1 MKFIADFHLHS
12 KYSRATGK
20 DTDLENID
28 KWAKI
33 KGVKVITCGD
43 FTHPVWFKN
52 LEEKLEPVE
61 PGLFQLRGSKTGV
74 RFILTTE
81 ISCIY
86 TKKGKVRKIHI
97 VVFAPSLEIAGEIN
111 KRLGAIGN
119 IKSDGRPILG
129 LDVKEL
135 LKIIL
140 GVSPDCLFVPA
151 HCLTPW
157 FSIFGS
163 KSGFDSIEECFEEYS
178 KHIYAI
184 ESGLSADPA
193 MIWRIPDGRRVA
205 IISNSD
211 AHSVEKIG
219 REANV
224 FDTELNYFSILKAIK
239 EKNPKEFL
247 NTIEFYPQEGKYYN
261 DGDRLCNISLNPK
274 ESREY
279 SELCPSCGKRLVIG
293 VLNRVQKLADKEE
306 GFIPE
311 NAIPFKNIIPLK
323 EIIGEAFGVGV
334 VSKKVKAEYEK
345 ITAHFPE
352 FEALLEIPIDE
363 LKKVV
368 DSQVVEGIR
377 RARIGE
383 VKIQPGFDGVFG
395 KVKIFSEVEKQES
408 IRQRKLF

>member
-20 DTDLENID
+20 NTDLENID

-43 FTHPVWFKN
+43 FTHPVWYKN
-52 LEEKLEPVE
+52 LEEKLQPAES
-61 PGLFQLRGSKTGV
+61 GLFKLKGSNTGI

-86 TKKGKVRKIHI
+86 TKKEKVRKIH
-97 VVFAPSLEIAGEIN
+97 VVIFAPSLEIAKKINQRLEIV
-111 KRLGAIGN
+111 GN
-119 IKSDGRPILG
+119 IRSDGRPILG
-129 LDVKEL
+129 LDVIEL
-135 LKIIL
+135 LKIVL
-140 GVSPDCLFVPA
+140 DVSPDCLFVPA

-163 KSGFDSIEECFEEYS
+163 KSGFDSIEECFEDYT
-178 KHIYAI
+178 KYIYAI

-193 MIWRIPDGRRVA
+193 MIWRIPDGRRVT
-205 IISNSD
+205 ILSNSD

-224 FDTELNYFSILKAIK
+224 FDTSLDYYSILKAIK

-261 DGDRLCNISLNPK
+261 DGDRICNISLDPK
-274 ESREY
+274 ESFEY
-279 SELCPSCGKRLVIG
+279 GELCPVCGKKLIIG
-293 VLNRVQKLADKEE
+293 VLNRVQKLADRDV
-306 GFIPE
+306 GFVPE
-311 NAIPFKNIIPLK
+311 KAIPFKNIIPLK
-323 EIIGEAFGVGV
+323 EIIAEAFGVGV

-345 ITAHFPE
+345 IIQHFSE
-352 FEALLEIPIDE
+352 FDVLLETPIEDI
-363 LKKVV
+363 KKIA
-368 DSQVVEGIR
+368 DPQVVEGILR
-377 RARIGE
+377 SRKGE
-383 VKIQPGFDGVFG
+383 VNIQPGFDGVFG
-395 KVKIFSEVEKQES
+395 KVKIFSDVEKKQA
-408 IRQRKLF
+408 IRQRKLL

>member
-12 KYSRATGK
+12 MYSRATGK
-20 DTDLENID
+20 NTDLENID

-33 KGVKVITCGD
+33 KGVRVITCGD

-52 LEEKLEPVE
+52 LEQKLEPAE
-61 PGLFQLRGSKTGV
+61 PGLFKLKDSKTET

-97 VVFAPSLEIAGEIN
+97 VIFLPSLEKVKEFN
-111 KRLGAIGN
+111 NRLGNIGN
-119 IKSDGRPILG
+119 IRSDGRPILG
-129 LDVKEL
+129 LDVIEL
-135 LKIIL
+135 LKITL
-140 GVSPDCLFVPA
+140 EVSQDCLFVPA

-163 KSGFDSIEECFEEYS
+163 KSGFDSIEECFDDYA

-184 ESGLSADPA
+184 ESGLSADPS
-193 MIWRIPDGRRVA
+193 MIWRIPNGRRVA
-205 IISNSD
+205 ILSNSD

-224 FDTELNYFSILKAIK
+224 FDTKLDYYSILKAIK

-274 ESREY
+274 ESFEY
-279 SELCPSCGKRLVIG
+279 RELCPVCGKRLVIG
-293 VLNRVQKLADKEE
+293 VLNRVQKLADQDE
-306 GFIPE
+306 GFVPE
-311 NAIPFKNIIPLK
+311 NAIPFKNIVPLK

-345 ITAHFPE
+345 IIEHFSE
-352 FEALLEIPIDE
+352 FDVLLETPIEE
-363 LKKVV
+363 LKKIA
-368 DSQVVEGIR
+368 DSQVVEGIYR
-377 RARIGE
+377 SRIGK
-383 VKIQPGFDGVFG
+383 VNIQPGFDGVFG
-395 KVKIFSEVEKQES
+395 KVKIFSEIEKQNA
-408 IRQRKLF
+408 IKQRKLL

>member
-20 DTDLENID
+20 NTDLENID

-43 FTHPVWFKN
+43 FTHPVWFNN
-52 LEEKLEPVE
+52 LEEKLQPAE
-61 PGLFQLRGSKTGV
+61 PGLFQLKGSNTGV

-86 TKKGKVRKIHI
+86 TKKGKVRKIHV
-97 VVFAPSLEIAGEIN
+97 VVFAPSLKVAGEIN

-119 IKSDGRPILG
+119 IRSDGRPILG
-129 LDVKEL
+129 LDVIEL
-135 LKIIL
+135 LKIVL
-140 GVSPDCLFVPA
+140 DVSPDCLFVPA

-163 KSGFDSIEECFEEYS
+163 KSGFDSIEECFDDYA

-184 ESGLSADPA
+184 ESGLSADPG
-193 MIWRIPDGRRVA
+193 MIWRIPDGRRAA
-205 IISNSD
+205 ILSNSD

-224 FDTELNYFSILKAIK
+224 FDTELDYFSILKAIK
-239 EKNPKEFL
+239 TKNPKEFL

-261 DGDRLCNISLNPK
+261 DGDRLCNMSLNPK
-274 ESREY
+274 ESLEY
-279 SELCPSCGKRLVIG
+279 RELCPSCGKKLVIG
-293 VLNRVQKLADKEE
+293 VLNRVQKLADKDE
-306 GFIPE
+306 GFVPE

-323 EIIGEAFGVGV
+323 EIIGEAFSVGV
-334 VSKKVKAEYEK
+334 VSKRVKAEYEK
-345 ITAHFPE
+345 IVEHFPE
-352 FEALLEIPIDE
+352 FEVLLETPIE
-363 LKKVV
+363 EIKKVA
-368 DSQVVEGIR
+368 DSQVAEGIR
-377 RARIGE
+377 RARAGE
-383 VKIQPGFDGVFG
+383 VNIQPGFDGVFG
-395 KVKIFSEVEKQES
+395 KVKIFSDVEKAES
-408 IRQRKLF
+408 IRQRKLL

>member
-12 KYSRATGK
+12 RYSRATGK
-20 DTDLENID
+20 NTDLENID

-33 KGVKVITCGD
+33 KGVQVITCGD

-52 LEEKLEPVE
+52 LEQKLEPAE
-61 PGLFQLRGSKTGV
+61 PGLFKLKGSKTGT

-97 VVFAPSLEIAGEIN
+97 VIFLPSLEKVKEFN
-111 KRLGAIGN
+111 NRLGNIGN
-119 IKSDGRPILG
+119 IHSDGRPILG
-129 LDVKEL
+129 LDVIEL
-135 LKIIL
+135 LKITL
-140 GVSPDCLFVPA
+140 EVSPDCLFVPA

-163 KSGFDSIEECFEEYS
+163 KSGFDSIEECFDDYA
-178 KHIYAI
+178 KYIYAI
-184 ESGLSADPA
+184 ESGLSADPS

-205 IISNSD
+205 ILSNSD

-224 FDTELNYFSILKAIK
+224 FDTKLDYYSILKAIK
-239 EKNPKEFL
+239 EKNNKEFL

-274 ESREY
+274 ESFEY
-279 SELCPSCGKRLVIG
+279 RELCPVCGKRLVIG
-293 VLNRVQKLADKEE
+293 VLNRVQKLADQDE
-306 GFIPE
+306 GFVPE
-311 NAIPFKNIIPLK
+311 KAIPFKNIVPLK

-345 ITAHFPE
+345 IIEHFSE
-352 FEALLEIPIDE
+352 FDVLLETPIEE
-363 LKKVV
+363 LKKIA
-368 DSQVVEGIR
+368 DSQVVEGIYR
-377 RARIGE
+377 SRIGK
-383 VKIQPGFDGVFG
+383 VNIQPGFDGVFG
-395 KVKIFSEVEKQES
+395 KVKIFSEIEKQNA
-408 IRQRKLF
+408 IKQRKLL

>member
-20 DTDLENID
+20 NTDLENID

-43 FTHPVWFKN
+43 FTHPVWFNN
-52 LEEKLEPVE
+52 LEEKLQPVE
-61 PGLFQLRGSKTGV
+61 PGLFQLKGSNTGV

-86 TKKGKVRKIHI
+86 TKKGKVRKIHV
-97 VVFAPSLEIAGEIN
+97 VVFAPSLKVAGEIN

-119 IKSDGRPILG
+119 IRSDGRPILG
-129 LDVKEL
+129 LDVIEL
-135 LKIIL
+135 LKIVL
-140 GVSPDCLFVPA
+140 DVSPDCLFVPA

-163 KSGFDSIEECFEEYS
+163 KSGFDSIEECFDDYA

-184 ESGLSADPA
+184 ESGLSADPG

-205 IISNSD
+205 ILSNSD

-239 EKNPKEFL
+239 TKNPKEFL

-261 DGDRLCNISLNPK
+261 DGDRLCNMSLSPK
-274 ESREY
+274 ESLEY
-279 SELCPSCGKRLVIG
+279 RELCPACGKKLVIG
-293 VLNRVQKLADKEE
+293 VLNRVQKLADKDE
-306 GFIPE
+306 GFVPE
-311 NAIPFKNIIPLK
+311 NVIPFKNIIPLK
-323 EIIGEAFGVGV
+323 EIIGEAFSVGV
-334 VSKKVKAEYEK
+334 VSKRVKAEYER
-345 ITAHFPE
+345 IVEHFPE
-352 FEALLEIPIDE
+352 FEVLLETPIE
-363 LKKVV
+363 EIKKIA
-368 DSQVVEGIR
+368 DSQVAEGIR
-377 RARIGE
+377 RARAGE

-395 KVKIFSEVEKQES
+395 KVKIFSDIEKAES
-408 IRQRKLF
+408 IRQRKLL

>member
-12 KYSRATGK
+12 RYSRATGK
-20 DTDLENID
+20 NTDLENID

-52 LEEKLEPVE
+52 LEQKLEPAE
-61 PGLFQLRGSKTGV
+61 PGLFKLKNSKTGT

-97 VVFAPSLEIAGEIN
+97 VIFLPSLEKVKEFN
-111 KRLGAIGN
+111 NRLGNIGN
-119 IKSDGRPILG
+119 IHSDGRPILG
-129 LDVKEL
+129 LDVIEL
-135 LKIIL
+135 LKITL
-140 GVSPDCLFVPA
+140 DVSQDCLFVPA

-163 KSGFDSIEECFEEYS
+163 KSGFDSIEECFDDYA

-184 ESGLSADPA
+184 ESGLSADPS
-193 MIWRIPDGRRVA
+193 MIWRIPNGRRVA
-205 IISNSD
+205 ILSNSD

-224 FDTELNYFSILKAIK
+224 FDTKLDYYSILKAIK

-274 ESREY
+274 ESFEY
-279 SELCPSCGKRLVIG
+279 RELCPVCGKRLVIG
-293 VLNRVQKLADKEE
+293 VLNRVQKLADQDE
-306 GFIPE
+306 GFVPE
-311 NAIPFKNIIPLK
+311 NAIPFKNIVPLK

-345 ITAHFPE
+345 IIEHFSE
-352 FEALLEIPIDE
+352 FDVLLETPIEE
-363 LKKVV
+363 LKKIA
-368 DSQVVEGIR
+368 DSQVVEGIYR
-377 RARIGE
+377 SRIGK
-383 VKIQPGFDGVFG
+383 VNIQPGFDGVFG
-395 KVKIFSEVEKQES
+395 KVKIFSEIEKQNA
-408 IRQRKLF
+408 IKQRKLL

>member
-20 DTDLENID
+20 NTDLENID

-43 FTHPVWFKN
+43 FTHPVWFQN
-52 LEEKLEPVE
+52 LEEKLEPAE
-61 PGLFQLRGSKTGV
+61 PGLYKLKGSETGT

-86 TKKGKVRKIHI
+86 TKKGKVRKIH
-97 VVFAPSLEIAGEIN
+97 VVIFLPSLETVKEFN
-111 KRLGAIGN
+111 KRLAAIGN
-119 IKSDGRPILG
+119 IRSDGRPILG
-129 LDVKEL
+129 LDVIEL
-135 LKIIL
+135 LKIVL
-140 GVSPDCLFVPA
+140 DVTPDFLFVPA

-163 KSGFDSIEECFEEYS
+163 KSGFDSIEECFDDYA
-178 KHIYAI
+178 KYIYAI
-184 ESGLSADPA
+184 ESGLSADPG

-205 IISNSD
+205 ILSNSD

-224 FDTELNYFSILKAIK
+224 FDTELSYFSILKAIK

-274 ESREY
+274 ESEEY
-279 SELCPSCGKRLVIG
+279 RELCPACGKKLVIG
-293 VLNRVQKLADKEE
+293 VLNRVQKLADQDE
-306 GFIPE
+306 GFVPE
-311 NAIPFKNIIPLK
+311 NAIPFKSIVPLK
-323 EIIGEAFGVGV
+323 EIIGEAYGVGV
-334 VSKKVKAEYEK
+334 ASKKVKAEYEK
-345 ITAHFPE
+345 ITAHYPE
-352 FEALLEIPIDE
+352 FETLLNVPIDD
-363 LKKVV
+363 LKKVADLHV
-368 DSQVVEGIR
+368 AEGVR
-377 RARIGE
+377 RARAGE
-383 VKIQPGFDGVFG
+383 VNIQPGFDGVFG
-395 KVKIFSEVEKQES
+395 KVKIFSEVEKQEAV
-408 IRQRKLF
+408 RQRKLL

>member
-12 KYSRATGK
+12 RYSRATGK
-20 DTDLENID
+20 NTDLENID

-52 LEEKLEPVE
+52 LEQKLEPAE
-61 PGLFQLRGSKTGV
+61 PGLFKLKDSKTET

-97 VVFAPSLEIAGEIN
+97 VIFLPSLEKVKEFN
-111 KRLGAIGN
+111 NRLGNIGN
-119 IKSDGRPILG
+119 IRSDGRPILG
-129 LDVKEL
+129 LDVIEL
-135 LKIIL
+135 LKITL
-140 GVSPDCLFVPA
+140 DVSEDCLFVPA

-163 KSGFDSIEECFEEYS
+163 KSGFDSIEECFDNYA

-184 ESGLSADPA
+184 ESGLSADPS

-205 IISNSD
+205 ILSNSD

-224 FDTELNYFSILKAIK
+224 FDTKLDYYSILKAIK

-274 ESREY
+274 ESFEY
-279 SELCPSCGKRLVIG
+279 RELCPVCGKRLVIG
-293 VLNRVQKLADKEE
+293 VLNRVQKLADQEE
-306 GFIPE
+306 GFVPE
-311 NAIPFKNIIPLK
+311 NAIPFKNIVPLK

-334 VSKKVKAEYEK
+334 VSKKVKTEYEK
-345 ITAHFPE
+345 IIEHFSE
-352 FEALLEIPIDE
+352 FDVLLETPIEE
-363 LKKVV
+363 LKKIA
-368 DSQVVEGIR
+368 DSQVVEGIYR
-377 RARIGE
+377 SRVGK
-383 VKIQPGFDGVFG
+383 VNIQPGFDGVFG
-395 KVKIFSEVEKQES
+395 KVKIFSDVEKQES
-408 IRQRKLF
+408 IRQRKLL

>member
-12 KYSRATGK
+12 RYSRATGK
-20 DTDLENID
+20 NTDLENID

-52 LEEKLEPVE
+52 LEQKLEPAE
-61 PGLFQLRGSKTGV
+61 PGLFKLKDSKTET

-97 VVFAPSLEIAGEIN
+97 VIFLPSLEKVKEFN
-111 KRLGAIGN
+111 NRLGNIGN
-119 IKSDGRPILG
+119 IRSDGRPILG
-129 LDVKEL
+129 LDVIEL
-135 LKIIL
+135 LKITL
-140 GVSPDCLFVPA
+140 EVSQDCLFVPA

-163 KSGFDSIEECFEEYS
+163 KSGFDSIEECFDDYA

-184 ESGLSADPA
+184 ESGLSADPS
-193 MIWRIPDGRRVA
+193 MIWRIPNGRRVA
-205 IISNSD
+205 ILSNSD

-224 FDTELNYFSILKAIK
+224 FDTKLDYYSILKAIK

-274 ESREY
+274 ESFEY
-279 SELCPSCGKRLVIG
+279 RELCPVCGKRLVIG
-293 VLNRVQKLADKEE
+293 VLNRVQKLADQDE
-306 GFIPE
+306 GFVPE
-311 NAIPFKNIIPLK
+311 NAIPFKNIVPLK

-345 ITAHFPE
+345 IIEHFSE
-352 FEALLEIPIDE
+352 FDVLLETPIEE
-363 LKKVV
+363 LKKIA
-368 DSQVVEGIR
+368 DSQVVEGIYR
-377 RARIGE
+377 SRIGK
-383 VKIQPGFDGVFG
+383 VNIQPGFDGVFG
-395 KVKIFSEVEKQES
+395 KVKIFSEIEKQNA
-408 IRQRKLF
+408 IKQRKLL

>member
-20 DTDLENID
+20 NTDLENID

-52 LEEKLEPVE
+52 LEEKLEPAE
-61 PGLFQLRGSKTGV
+61 PGLFQLKESTTGV

-86 TKKGKVRKIHI
+86 TKKGKVRKIHV
-97 VVFAPSLEIAGEIN
+97 VVFAPSLQVAGEIN

-119 IKSDGRPILG
+119 IRSDGRPILG
-129 LDVKEL
+129 LDVIEL
-135 LKIIL
+135 LKIVL
-140 GVSPDCLFVPA
+140 DVSPDCLFVPA

-163 KSGFDSIEECFEEYS
+163 KSGFDSIEECFDDYA
-178 KHIYAI
+178 KYIYAI

-205 IISNSD
+205 ILSNSD

-224 FDTELNYFSILKAIK
+224 FDTDLSYFAILKAIK
-239 EKNPKEFL
+239 EKNPNEFL

-261 DGDRLCNISLNPK
+261 DGDRLCNMSLNPK
-274 ESREY
+274 ESYEY
-279 SELCPSCGKRLVIG
+279 RELCPACGKKLVIG
-293 VLNRVQKLADKEE
+293 VLNRVQKLADKDE

-311 NAIPFKNIIPLK
+311 NAIPFKSIIPLK

-345 ITAHFPE
+345 IVEQFSE
-352 FEALLEIPIDE
+352 FDALLNIPIEEIKTIADM
-363 LKKVV
+363 
-368 DSQVVEGIR
+368 QVAEGIR
-377 RARIGE
+377 RARSGE
-383 VKIQPGFDGVFG
+383 VNIQPGFDGVFG
-395 KVKIFSEVEKQES
+395 KVKIFSDVEKAEA
-408 IRQRKLF
+408 IRQRKLL

>member
-20 DTDLENID
+20 NTDLENID

-52 LEEKLEPVE
+52 LEEKLVPAE
-61 PGLFQLRGSKTGV
+61 PGLFQLRGSDSGV

-86 TKKGKVRKIHI
+86 TKGGKVRKIHV
-97 VVFAPSLEIAGEIN
+97 VVFAPSLEVAGELD

-135 LKIIL
+135 LKIVL
-140 GVSPDCLFVPA
+140 DVSPDCLFVPA

-184 ESGLSADPA
+184 ESGLSADPS

-205 IISNSD
+205 ILSNSD

-224 FDTELNYFSILKAIK
+224 FDTELSYPAIINAIK
-239 EKNPKEFL
+239 KNDPKEFL
-247 NTIEFYPQEGKYYN
+247 YTIEFYPQEGKYFN
-261 DGDRLCNISLNPK
+261 DGDRICNISLNPK
-274 ESREY
+274 ESLEY
-279 SELCPSCGKRLVIG
+279 RELCPACGKKLVIG
-293 VLNRVQKLADKEE
+293 VLNRVQKLSDKDE
-306 GFIPE
+306 GFVPK
-311 NAIPFKNIIPLK
+311 NSIPFKSIVPLK
-323 EIIGEAFGVGV
+323 TIVSEALGVGEA
-334 VSKKVKAEYEK
+334 SKKVKNEYDKLVE
-345 ITAHFPE
+345 HYPE
-352 FEALLEIPIDE
+352 FEILLDVPIEE
-363 LKKVV
+363 LKKIT
-368 DSQVVEGIR
+368 SEHLAEGIR
-377 RARIGE
+377 RARMGE
-383 VKIQPGFDGVFG
+383 VSIQPGFDGVFG
-395 KVKIFSEVEKQES
+395 KVKIFSEVEKQEA
-408 IRQRKLF
+408 IRQQKLL

>member
-20 DTDLENID
+20 NTDLENID

-43 FTHPVWFKN
+43 FTHPIWFKN
-52 LEEKLEPVE
+52 LEEKLIPAE
-61 PGLFQLRGSKTGV
+61 PGLFQLRGSDSGV

-86 TKKGKVRKIHI
+86 TKNGKVRKIH
-97 VVFAPSLEIAGEIN
+97 VLVFAPSLEVAKELD
-111 KRLGAIGN
+111 KRLDTIGN

-135 LKIIL
+135 LKIVL
-140 GVSPDCLFVPA
+140 EVSSDCLFVPA

-163 KSGFDSIEECFEEYS
+163 KSGFDSIEECFEEYAQY
-178 KHIYAI
+178 IYAV

-193 MIWRIPDGRRVA
+193 MLWRIPDCRRVT
-205 IISNSD
+205 ILSNSD

-224 FDTELNYFSILKAIK
+224 FDTELNYYAIIKAIK

-247 NTIEFYPQEGKYYN
+247 YTIEFYPQEGKYFN
-261 DGDRLCNISLNPK
+261 DGDRLCNISLDPK
-274 ESREY
+274 ESLEY
-279 SELCPSCGKRLVIG
+279 RELCPVCGKKLIIG
-293 VLNRVQKLADKEE
+293 VLNRVQKLSDKDE

-311 NAIPFKNIIPLK
+311 NSIPFKSIVPLK
-323 EIIGEAFGVGV
+323 TIISESLGVGEA
-334 VSKKVKAEYEK
+334 SKKVKNEYDKLVE
-345 ITAHFPE
+345 FYSE
-352 FEALLEIPIDE
+352 FEILLDVPIEE
-363 LKKVV
+363 LKKIAS
-368 DSQVVEGIR
+368 DHLVEGIR
-377 RARIGE
+377 RARKGE
-383 VKIQPGFDGVFG
+383 VNIQPGFDGVFG
-395 KVKIFSEVEKQES
+395 KVKIFSEVEKKEI
-408 IRQRKLF
+408 IRQKKLL

>member
-20 DTDLENID
+20 NTDLENID

-43 FTHPVWFKN
+43 FTHPIWFKN
-52 LEEKLEPVE
+52 LEEKLIPAE
-61 PGLFQLRGSKTGV
+61 PGLFQLKGSDSGV

-86 TKKGKVRKIHI
+86 TKNGKVRKIH
-97 VVFAPSLEIAGEIN
+97 VLVFAPSLEVARELD
-111 KRLGAIGN
+111 KRLDAIGN

-135 LKIIL
+135 LKIVL
-140 GVSPDCLFVPA
+140 EVSPECLFVPA

-178 KHIYAI
+178 QYIYAI

-193 MIWRIPDGRRVA
+193 MLWRIPDCRRLT
-205 IISNSD
+205 ILSNSD

-224 FDTELNYFSILKAIK
+224 FDTELSYSSIIKAIK
-239 EKNPKEFL
+239 EKNLKEFL
-247 NTIEFYPQEGKYYN
+247 YTIEFYPQEGKYFN
-261 DGDRLCNISLNPK
+261 DGDRICNISLDPK
-274 ESREY
+274 ESMEY
-279 SELCPSCGKRLVIG
+279 RELCPACGRKLVIG
-293 VLNRVQKLADKEE
+293 VLNRVQKLSDKDE
-306 GFIPE
+306 GFVPE
-311 NAIPFKNIIPLK
+311 NSIPFKSIVPLK
-323 EIIGEAFGVGV
+323 TIISEALGVGE
-334 VSKKVKAEYEK
+334 VSKKVKNEYDKLVE
-345 ITAHFPE
+345 FYPE
-352 FEALLEIPIDE
+352 FDILLDVPIE
-363 LKKVV
+363 KLKKIA
-368 DSQVVEGIR
+368 SEHLVEGIR
-377 RARIGE
+377 RAREGE
-383 VKIQPGFDGVFG
+383 VNIQPGFDGVFG
-395 KVKIFSEVEKQES
+395 KVKIFSEVEKKEI
-408 IRQRKLF
+408 IRQKKLL

>member
-12 KYSRATGK
+12 RYSRATGK
-20 DTDLENID
+20 NTDLENID
-28 KWAKI
+28 RWAKI
-33 KGVKVITCGD
+33 KGVQVITCGD

-52 LEEKLEPVE
+52 LEQKLEPAE
-61 PGLFQLRGSKTGV
+61 PGLFKLKGSKNGT

-97 VVFAPSLEIAGEIN
+97 VIFLPSLEKVKEFN
-111 KRLGAIGN
+111 NRLGNIGN
-119 IKSDGRPILG
+119 IHSDGRPILG
-129 LDVKEL
+129 LDVIEL
-135 LKIIL
+135 LKITL
-140 GVSPDCLFVPA
+140 EVSPDCLFVPA

-163 KSGFDSIEECFEEYS
+163 KSGFDSIEECFDDYA

-184 ESGLSADPA
+184 ESGLSADPS

-205 IISNSD
+205 ILSNSD

-224 FDTELNYFSILKAIK
+224 FDTKLDYYSILKAIK
-239 EKNPKEFL
+239 EKNNKEFL

-274 ESREY
+274 ESFEY
-279 SELCPSCGKRLVIG
+279 RELCPVCGKRLVIG
-293 VLNRVQKLADKEE
+293 VLNRVQKLADQDG
-306 GFIPE
+306 GFVPE
-311 NAIPFKNIIPLK
+311 KAIPFKNIVPLK

-345 ITAHFPE
+345 IIEHFSE
-352 FEALLEIPIDE
+352 FDVLLETPIEE
-363 LKKVV
+363 LKKIA
-368 DSQVVEGIR
+368 DSQVVEGIYR
-377 RARIGE
+377 SRIGK
-383 VKIQPGFDGVFG
+383 VNIQPGFDGVFG
-395 KVKIFSEVEKQES
+395 KVKIFSEIEKQNA
-408 IRQRKLF
+408 IKQRKLL

>member
-20 DTDLENID
+20 NTDLENID

-52 LEEKLEPVE
+52 LEEKLQPVE
-61 PGLFQLRGSKTGV
+61 PGLFQLKGSDTGV

-86 TKKGKVRKIHI
+86 TKNGKVRKIHV
-97 VVFAPSLEIAGEIN
+97 VVFAPSLAVAGELN
-111 KRLGAIGN
+111 KRLAAIGN
-119 IKSDGRPILG
+119 IRSDGRPILG
-129 LDVKEL
+129 LDVVEL
-135 LKIIL
+135 LKIVL
-140 GVSPDCLFVPA
+140 DVSPDCLFVPA

-163 KSGFDSIEECFEEYS
+163 KSGFDSIEECFEDYT

-184 ESGLSADPA
+184 ESGLSADPS

-205 IISNSD
+205 ILSNSD

-224 FDTELNYFSILKAIK
+224 FDTQMDYFSILKAIK

-274 ESREY
+274 ESLEY
-279 SELCPSCGKRLVIG
+279 RELCPACGKKLVIG
-293 VLNRVQKLADKEE
+293 VLNRVQKLADKDE
-306 GFIPE
+306 GFTPE
-311 NAIPFKNIIPLK
+311 NVIPFKNIVPLK
-323 EIIGEAFGVGV
+323 EIIAEAYGVGPA
-334 VSKKVKAEYEK
+334 SKKVNAEYVK
-345 ITAHFPE
+345 ITTHFPE
-352 FEALLEIPIDE
+352 FEVLLNVPIDD
-363 LKKVV
+363 LKKVA
-368 DSQVVEGIR
+368 DMQVAEGVR
-377 RARIGE
+377 RARSGE
-383 VKIQPGFDGVFG
+383 VNIQPGFDGVFG
-395 KVKIFSEVEKQES
+395 KVKIFSEVEKQEA